1 MISSLTP
8 VCFMIMMLL
17 QSAAS
22 FSIPSPTPSAKF
34 DFRSFEFDSLTDI
47 CRNPASFQFIEKD
60 KETQYFVLRNVQ
72 GDGDCVFQAVLCSV
86 FVSMGMLNPDATN
99 SNMMPALA
107 LEMRNVVA
115 NVLSSP
121 DGTLYVNNK
130 PTKRIVRCRDLLQSA
145 AQNEGM
151 TSGAFL
157 IISHVYNMYTIL
169 CLQMKLLLQ
178 SYNMQK
184 NT

>member
-1 MISSLTP
+1 MMKMILSQTP
-8 VCFMIMMLL
+8 VCCMIMMLL
-17 QSAAS
+17 LQSVAS
-22 FSIPSPTPSAKF
+22 FSIPPSPTPSAKF
-34 DFRSFEFDSLTDI
+34 EFRSFDFDSVTGI
-47 CRNPASFQFIEKD
+47 CRRPASFQFTEND
-60 KETQYFVLRNVQ
+60 KEEAQYFVLRNVQ

-86 FVSMGMLNPDATN
+86 FVSMGMLNPDGTN
-99 SNMMPALA
+99 SRFMSALA

-130 PTKRIVRCRDLLQSA
+130 PTKRIVRCKDLLQSA

-157 IISHVYNMYTIL
+157 ILILKTHVYVHIICTQFSAY
-169 CLQMKLLLQ
+169 K
-178 SYNMQK
+178 
-184 NT
+184 

>member
-1 MISSLTP
+1 
-8 VCFMIMMLL
+8 MIMMLL
-17 QSAAS
+17 QSVAS

-34 DFRSFEFDSLTDI
+34 EFRSFDFDSSQI
-47 CRNPASFQFIEKD
+47 CRTPSSFHIDDDE
-60 KETQYFVLRNVQ
+60 ETQYFVLRNVQ

-86 FVSMGMLNPDATN
+86 FVSMGMLNPDRTN
-99 SNMMPALA
+99 SSFMSALA

-130 PTKRIVRCRDLLQSA
+130 PTKRIVRCKDLLQSA

-157 IISHVYNMYTIL
+157 KHMYMSISYVHNSLLINETPLPIIYVQYVSRRIL
-169 CLQMKLLLQ
+169 DKT
-178 SYNMQK
+178 SPAW
-184 NT
+184 

>member
-1 MISSLTP
+1 MMKMILSLTP
-8 VCFMIMMLL
+8 VCCMIMMLL
-17 QSAAS
+17 QSVAS

-34 DFRSFEFDSLTDI
+34 EFRSFDFDSSQI
-47 CRNPASFQFIEKD
+47 CRTPSSFHFIDDD

-86 FVSMGMLNPDATN
+86 FVSMGMLNPDATD
-99 SNMMPALA
+99 SSFMSALA

-130 PTKRIVRCRDLLQSA
+130 PTKRIVRCKDLLQSA

-157 IISHVYNMYTIL
+157 YHMYTSI
-169 CLQMKLLLQ
+169 
-178 SYNMQK
+178 SYTQFSAYK
-184 NT
+184 